1 MEIAMSNDCAY
12 VRQRYN
18 VPAEIGR
25 RVIAQGE
32 PGIILSDRGHYIGVV
47 LDSDP
52 KKRIRNYHPTW
63 EMEYGEMAEKLPLKK
78 WSVLPFN
85 FDWDELSWNR
95 DAQGYLTEVWA
106 ATRSQAKYLAY
117 RELEDFCVDAKA
129 MCFFKVRRA

>member
-1 MEIAMSNDCAY
+1 MSNDCAY
-12 VRQRYN
+12 VRQHYK

-25 RVIAQGE
+25 RVVAQGE
-32 PGIILSDRGHYIGVV
+32 PGIILADRGQYIGVV

-63 EMEYGEMAEKLPLKK
+63 EMEYSEIAEKLPLKK

-85 FDWDELSWNR
+85 FNWDELSWNR